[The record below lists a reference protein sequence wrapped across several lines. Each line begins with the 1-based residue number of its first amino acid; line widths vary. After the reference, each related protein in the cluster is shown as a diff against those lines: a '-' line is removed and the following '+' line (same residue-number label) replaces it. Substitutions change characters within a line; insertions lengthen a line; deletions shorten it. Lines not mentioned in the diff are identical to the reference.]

1 MSFIGKFFLLVMF
14 FSFAELY
21 LLIEVASRFSVLL
34 TVALCALTGIVGGS
48 MVRAQ
53 GLRTLAE
60 IQKST
65 KEGRIPGDQIVAGL
79 ILLII
84 GTLLLTPGFI
94 TDTIAF
100 AMLIPPL
107 RLAFSRFLVNY
118 FKDKVTVATFQNGGM
133 GMSMGSMGGGNP
145 FQGGPQGPGPGTQ
158 RRDPNDV
165 IIEVD
170 AERP

>member
-34 TVALCALTGIVGGS
+34 TVALCALTGIVGGG
-48 MVRAQ
+48 MVRSQ
-53 GLRTLAE
+53 GLRTLAD
-60 IQKST
+60 IQTSLKAG
-65 KEGRIPGDQIVAGL
+65 KIPGDQIVGGL

-100 AMLIPPL
+100 AMLVPPL
-107 RLAFSRFLVNY
+107 RMAFSRFLVGY
-118 FKDKVTVATFQNGGM
+118 FKNRVTVTSFGNGM
-133 GMSMGSMGGGNP
+133 GMSMGSGQGGNP
-145 FQGGPQGPGPGTQ
+145 FNQPPPKA
-158 RRDPNDV
+158 RDPKDV
-165 IIEVD
+165 VIEVD
-170 AERP
+170 AERV